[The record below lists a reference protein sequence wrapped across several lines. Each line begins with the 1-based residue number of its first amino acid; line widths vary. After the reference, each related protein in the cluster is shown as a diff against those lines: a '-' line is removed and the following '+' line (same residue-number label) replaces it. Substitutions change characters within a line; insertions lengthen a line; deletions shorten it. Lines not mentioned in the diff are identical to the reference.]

1 MNRRILSCFVGVLV
15 WCLVALCIPD
25 DASAADPVKLTLSE
39 AIRMAL
45 AQNHALKIARFKVT
59 ENEQKKVAAKADY
72 FPAIKNESRVAHVT
86 SLENIGIPAGAFG
99 VFPNAA
105 LVPNREILI
114 GQGSQTLVTSGTG
127 ASQPLTPLI
136 RIHEANRI
144 AASEVAVSRDDLKKA
159 ENEVAV
165 KVHQVYYGIL
175 IARLQKQAA
184 EQERAYSRML
194 LSESKEDVLKGSALK
209 VSVIES
215 QAGLLQSEQ
224 DLLTV
229 DLRLSDL
236 NSELNDLLGL
246 PIDTPL
252 VLSAVEPAILN
263 DSSREETLA
272 MALAENPQISTAAEA
287 VQQAKAAL
295 TAAKSAYIP
304 DVVVFA
310 RQSYQN
316 GVPFLVHNFGTFGA
330 ALNYD
335 VFDFGK
341 RRAVVRER
349 QAQLA
354 QATENLER
362 LKDAVSV
369 QVEQSLNRVQRTRQ
383 MLQVAS
389 EVVTLRQEGERLAE
403 NQLIQGVVLVSRRSQ
418 ATAASYKAQADLL
431 QSQLGYL
438 LAQAELEQTIGRTPG
453 M

>member
-1 MNRRILSCFVGVLV
+1 MNRRILVWLLV
-15 WCLVALCIPD
+15 WCLLAFCIPEV
-25 DASAADPVKLTLSE
+25 ASAADPVKLTLRD
-39 AIRMAL
+39 AVAMAL
-45 AQNHALKIARFKVT
+45 AQNHDLKIARLKVN

-72 FPAIKNESRVAHVT
+72 FPAIKNESTVAHVT

-99 VFPNAA
+99 VFSNGG
-105 LVPNREILI
+105 LVPNRNILI
-114 GQGSQTLVTSGTG
+114 GQGSQTFVTSGTG

-144 AASEVAVSRDDLKKA
+144 AQSNIAISRDDVKKA

-165 KVHQVYYGIL
+165 KVHQVYYSIL

-184 EQERAYSRML
+184 EQERAYSKTR
-194 LSESKEDVLKGSALK
+194 LSENNEDVRNGNALK

-229 DLRLSDL
+229 DLRISDL
-236 NSELNDLLGL
+236 NSQLNELLGL

-252 VLSAVEPAILN
+252 VLSGVEPAILN
-263 DSSREETLA
+263 NSSRDETLQ
-272 MALAENPQISTAAEA
+272 MALAENPQISAAAEA
-287 VQQAKAAL
+287 VKQAKAGL

-304 DVVVFA
+304 DVAVFA

-330 ALNYD
+330 VLNYD

-349 QAQLA
+349 QAQLVEA
-354 QATENLER
+354 QENLER

-369 QVEQSLNRVQRTRQ
+369 QIEQSLNKVQRSRQ
-383 MLQVAS
+383 MLQVAG
-389 EVVTLRQEGERLAE
+389 EVVKLRQEGERLAQ
-403 NQLIQGVVLVSRRSQ
+403 NQLIQGVALVSARSQ

-431 QSQLGYL
+431 QSQLAYL

>member
-1 MNRRILSCFVGVLV
+1 MNRRNLSCFVWVLV
-15 WCLVALCIPD
+15 WCFVVPD

-39 AIRMAL
+39 AVRMAL
-45 AQNHALKIARFKVT
+45 AQNHDLKIARFKVA

-86 SLENIGIPAGAFG
+86 ALENIGIPAGAFG
-99 VFPNAA
+99 VFPNAS

-114 GQGSQTLVTSGTG
+114 GQGSQTFVTSGTG

-136 RIHEANRI
+136 RVREANRI
-144 AASEVAVSRDDLKKA
+144 AASEIAVSRDDLKKA

-184 EQERAYSRML
+184 EQERTYSRTL
-194 LSESKEDVLKGSALK
+194 LSESKEDVLKGSALR

-224 DLLTV
+224 DLLTI

-236 NSELNDLLGL
+236 NSELNELLGL

-252 VLSAVEPAILN
+252 VLSAVESAILS
-263 DSSREETLA
+263 DSSPEETLT
-272 MALAENPQISTAAEA
+272 MALAENPQISAAAEA

-335 VFDFGK
+335 MFDFGK

-354 QATENLER
+354 QAKENLDR
-362 LKDAVSV
+362 LKDAVGV
-369 QVEQSLNRVQRTRQ
+369 QVEQSLNKVQRTRQ
-383 MLQVAS
+383 MLRVAS
-389 EVVTLRQEGERLAE
+389 EVVKLRQEGERLAE
-403 NQLIQGVVLVSRRSQ
+403 NQMIQGVVLVSARSQ

-431 QSQLGYL
+431 QSQLAYL
-438 LAQAELEQTIGRTPG
+438 LAHAELEETIGRTPG
-453 M
+453 I